1 MKKVIFEDLRK
12 KELSNKSLK
21 TVCGGGGLGTDLPP
35 EQRLKVSRQ
44 KA

>member
-12 KELSNKSLK
+12 KKLSNKSLK
-21 TVCGGGGLGTDLPP
+21 TVCGGGLGTDLPP

-44 KA
+44 KT